1 MSSLKSASA
10 CFDERWSRVAQ
21 WLVLAGSVAAVALVV
36 PWPLVFLPTTPTGG
50 DTPSQFAALVFF
62 VEHILPQGRFWG
74 WHPGNLAGFPA
85 FQFYFPL
92 PFLAMAGLGAFTG
105 LEVAFKL
112 LSLLPALALPVCVYA
127 CLSLLGLRR
136 PGPAWGAAL
145 SVLFILSEQNTVWGG
160 NLASLAA
167 GEFCYGWAFA
177 LSLLYLGVLP
187 GWLRGERGLFWP
199 VCLLVLVGYSHAYG
213 LLFCLVAG
221 LYFPLCE
228 RPWPTLALRLLV
240 VYGLAFLLLA
250 PWTIPMLVYSPY
262 TEQFNFVWIN
272 DSLWDFFPP
281 TLLPALVL
289 APVGA
294 VLGLWG
300 EDPGRR
306 SRTGFFLAWLAGAVL
321 LYLAAPFMNTVTI
334 RFGPFAH
341 LAALCLAA
349 QGCQLASQRLAGR
362 EWLLLAGATACLFWA
377 GWRIQFVAGWLEWNC
392 AGWEQKQPWPQVKA
406 LCAYLRPPG
415 GGFDPGSPR
424 VFYEHSERNGAA
436 GSVRAFESLPLMSGR
451 STLEGLY
458 LQASPNAPFIFYLQS
473 EGCQRGS
480 SPLPG
485 YVYSRFDLDR
495 ALAHMRLYNV
505 GYYIVVDP
513 RTRRAAD
520 GNPGLVLEREFGP
533 YSLYRVLGGDGRY
546 AAYARYQ
553 PLLVI
558 TRRPQF
564 IAYQWF
570 RFTDL
575 ETPLV
580 LVEREE
586 QAPPGRFPR
595 RYRDSGRPDDPLL
608 ALIRQNRLPRL
619 ALPATPA
626 PRREKVEM
634 ERISLEGLTPGR
646 PLIIKM
652 SYHPAW
658 RSSSGEIIYR
668 VSPAFMLVFP
678 RGRRLVLRFG
688 PAWPHYLG
696 LGLGVLGLVLLL
708 PALASPGRWQRGL
721 LAPAAAPP
729 GQGAAGWAW
738 RAGLLLLLGGV
749 ALALWWV
756 HDDPNTLRLK
766 AHRLIDQGR
775 EAEAARYLEQD
786 LERFPMSLV
795 ADYALYDLAMTY
807 HRRDQWRKAAELM
820 QRLRERFPDSV
831 VLPETLYHLALELKH
846 LGRLQEAAR
855 VREEL
860 LRRFP
865 DNRWSKEAA
874 KWP

>member
-1 MSSLKSASA
+1 M
-10 CFDERWSRVAQ
+10 
-21 WLVLAGSVAAVALVV
+21 AGSLAAVALVF
-36 PWPLVFLPTTPTGG
+36 PWRLVFLPTIPTGG
-50 DTPSQFAALVFF
+50 DTPSHFAALVYF
-62 VEHILPQGRFWG
+62 VEHILPQWRLWG

-85 FQFYFPL
+85 FQLYFPL

-112 LSLLPALALPVCVYA
+112 LSLLPALALPACVYA
-127 CLSLLGLRR
+127 CLVLLGLRR

-167 GEFCYGWAFA
+167 GEFCYGWAFD

-187 GWLRGERGLFWP
+187 GWLRGERGPFWP
-199 VCLLVLVGYSHAYG
+199 VCLLTLVGYSHAYG

-221 LYFPLCE
+221 LYFPFCE
-228 RPWPTLALRLLV
+228 RPWPVLALRLLV

-250 PWTIPMLVYSPY
+250 PWTIPMLIYSPY

-294 VLGLWG
+294 VLGLRG
-300 EDPGRR
+300 EDRDQR
-306 SRTGFFLAWLAGAVL
+306 WRTGFFLAWLAGAVL
-321 LYLAAPFMNTVTI
+321 LYLAAPLMNTVTI

-349 QGCQLASQRLAGR
+349 QGCQLASRRLHGR

-377 GWRIQFVAGWLEWNC
+377 GWRMQFVPGWLEWNC
-392 AGWEQKQPWPQVKA
+392 AGWEHKQTWPQVKA
-406 LCAYLRPPG
+406 LAAYLRPPG
-415 GGFDPGSPR
+415 GGFDPGAPR
-424 VFYEHSERNGAA
+424 VLYEHSERMGAA
-436 GSVRAFESLPLMSGR
+436 GSVRAFESLPLVAGR

-473 EGCQRGS
+473 EACQRGS

-520 GNPGLVLEREFGP
+520 RNPGLVLEREFGP

-546 AAYARYQ
+546 AAYAPYQ

-558 TRRPQF
+558 TSRPQF

-575 ETPLV
+575 QTPLV
-580 LVEREE
+580 LVKPGD
-586 QAPPGRFPR
+586 QAPAAPFPR

-608 ALIRQNRLPRL
+608 LLIRQNRLPRL
-619 ALPATPA
+619 PLPPTPPPA
-626 PRREKVEM
+626 GEKVEM

-646 PLIIKM
+646 PLVVKM

-658 RSSSGEIIYR
+658 RSRGGEEIYR
-668 VSPAFMLVFP
+668 VSPAFMLIFP
-678 RGRRLVLRFG
+678 RSRRLVLEFG

-696 LGLGVLGLVLLL
+696 LALGLMGLVLFGT
-708 PALASPGRWQRGL
+708 ALAGPAWWQRGY
-721 LAPAAAPP
+721 LAPAAAPE
-729 GQGAAGWAW
+729 GKAAAAGWPW
-738 RAGLLLLLGGV
+738 RLGLLLALGGA

-786 LERFPMSLV
+786 LRRFPMSLV

-807 HRRDQWRKAAELM
+807 HRRGRWQKAAQLL
-820 QRLRERFPDSV
+820 QRLRKSFPDSV
-831 VLPETLYHLALELKH
+831 VLPETLYHLALELKR
-846 LGRLQEAAR
+846 LGRPRQAER
-855 VREEL
+855 VRKEL
-860 LRRFP
+860 LRCFP